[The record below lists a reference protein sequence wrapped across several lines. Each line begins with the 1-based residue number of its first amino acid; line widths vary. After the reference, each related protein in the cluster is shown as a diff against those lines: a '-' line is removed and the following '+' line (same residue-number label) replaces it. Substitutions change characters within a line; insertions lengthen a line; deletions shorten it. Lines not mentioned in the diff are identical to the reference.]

1 MKLGERLQK
10 HQTFNLGNKSNG
22 IKQLIGHKHNS
33 FAHSAQ
39 QLVKNKIQVFESPL
53 EKNKNV

>member
-33 FAHSAQ
+33 FAQISP
-39 QLVKNKIQVFESPL
+39 QLIKKNIENLKSPL
-53 EKNKNV
+53 ER